1 MIIRDSLLKSV
12 SYETYRHLIDKYEAE
27 GKSSGTEQ
35 TEDRIHYTALN
46 QKRYKR
52 LDKTII
58 IPEDK
63 AAFFKNYPHSLCLLV
78 ITESWCADAAQIL
91 PVVHKITELNPKLTM
106 KIVFRDENEEL
117 MNLFLTNGG
126 KAIPI
131 VIFLDLQ
138 DNVLA
143 YWGSRPSA
151 AKKMVEDFKTAHGS
165 LTPEFKEDLQKW
177 YNQDK
182 GLTIV
187 DDFINVMQ
195 TLPTLDL

>member
-1 MIIRDSLLKSV
+1 
-12 SYETYRHLIDKYEAE
+12 
-27 GKSSGTEQ
+27 
-35 TEDRIHYTALN
+35 
-46 QKRYKR
+46 
-52 LDKTII
+52 
-58 IPEDK
+58 
-63 AAFFKNYPHSLCLLV
+63 
-78 ITESWCADAAQIL
+78 
-91 PVVHKITELNPKLTM
+91 M

-143 YWGSRPSA
+143 YWGSRPST
-151 AKKMVEDFKTAHGS
+151 AKQMVEDFKAAHGA
-165 LTPEFKEDLQKW
+165 LTAEFKEDLQKW

>member
-1 MIIRDSLLKSV
+1 
-12 SYETYRHLIDKYEAE
+12 
-27 GKSSGTEQ
+27 
-35 TEDRIHYTALN
+35 
-46 QKRYKR
+46 
-52 LDKTII
+52 
-58 IPEDK
+58 
-63 AAFFKNYPHSLCLLV
+63 
-78 ITESWCADAAQIL
+78 
-91 PVVHKITELNPKLTM
+91 M

-126 KAIPI
+126 KAIPT
-131 VIFLDLQ
+131 VVFLDVQ

-143 YWGSRPSA
+143 YWGSRPST
-151 AKKMVEDFKTAHGS
+151 AKQTVEDFKAAHGA
-165 LTPEFKEDLQKW
+165 LTAEFKEDLQKW